1 MFETIGKKLLLLIFG
16 PIISLLVKMKVT
28 PNMVTT
34 VGLLFNI
41 VGCIV
46 FIYGAERTHR
56 GELSI
61 VGWGGFWI
69 LLGGLF
75 DVFDGHIAR
84 ATGQSSKFGALYDSV
99 LDRYSELFMF
109 FGFTYYLIS
118 HHYLKT
124 SMGSFIALIG
134 SLMVSYVR
142 SRAEGLGIECKVG
155 IMQRPARI
163 VLLGAGALFTGIF
176 YSNFG
181 DQRIYIDAMGTPL
194 FEPMFIFA
202 IPITIV
208 AVLANFTAFHRL
220 YHCKGEL
227 EKLDQNQ
234 KKDV

>member
-1 MFETIGKKLLLLIFG
+1 MFEKIGKKILLLVFG
-16 PIISLLVKMKVT
+16 PIITLLVKLKVT
-28 PNMVTT
+28 PNMITT
-34 VGLLFNI
+34 IGLLLNI
-41 VGCIV
+41 VAAVV
-46 FIYGAERTHR
+46 FIYGAERVHR
-56 GELSI
+56 GELTI
-61 VGWGGFWI
+61 VGWGGFWV

-84 ATGQSSKFGALYDSV
+84 ETGQSSKFGALYDSV
-99 LDRYSELFMF
+99 LDRYSELVMF
-109 FGFTYYLIS
+109 FGMTYYLIS
-118 HHYLKT
+118 HDYLKT
-124 SMGSFIALIG
+124 SLGAFLALIG

-163 VLLGAGALFTGIF
+163 VLLGAGSMFTGIF

-181 DQRIYIDAMGTPL
+181 DVRVYVKGMEDPF

-202 IPITIV
+202 IPIVIV

-220 YHCKGEL
+220 FHCKREL

-234 KKDV
+234 